1 MASSPGLTSFTDLGV
16 LASVLF
22 IPPLIPKEFL
32 EFDKEFLEF
41 LEFWEFDMEIQE
53 LTS

>member
-1 MASSPGLTSFTDLGV
+1 MHLEPLLMSMDYHYWCQ
-16 LASVLF
+16 SVLF
-22 IPPLIPKEFL
+22 IPPLIPKEFPEFL

-41 LEFWEFDMEIQE
+41 REFDMEIQE